1 MNIACLLV
9 VPFVGLLA
17 AGQPPNEFYRVGTGR
32 VDITPEGPIWLAG
45 YGDRKKPSE
54 GVEQHLFAKAL
65 AIVAQCANKDRS
77 PPPPGYFRH
86 GEAKVVV
93 LHAKPALKPNLTE
106 ATQRVLKRM
115 GMV

>member
-65 AIVAQCANKDRS
+65 AI
-77 PPPPGYFRH
+77 RH
-86 GEAKVVV
+86 GDDPPVMLITADIIGFPRRVAESIA
-93 LHAKPALKPNLTE
+93 AALP
-106 ATQRVLKRM
+106 RS
-115 GMV
+115 